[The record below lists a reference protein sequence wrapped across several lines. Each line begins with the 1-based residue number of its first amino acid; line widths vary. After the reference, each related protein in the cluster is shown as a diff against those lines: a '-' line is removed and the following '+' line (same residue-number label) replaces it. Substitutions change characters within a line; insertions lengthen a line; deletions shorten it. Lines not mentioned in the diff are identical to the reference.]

1 MLQDHGTNNDYRIN
15 EQLLPPMDNVTRN
28 PYQNLTQDTESLRFH
43 NQIGGGSQQPK
54 RYGIIS
60 HFLEPV
66 PSASNQSIYNLYC
79 CRESFGYPL
88 SSVAG
93 KEMIREREEKAES
106 SSMFDPFNRNE
117 EYASHVYEGF

>member
-1 MLQDHGTNNDYRIN
+1 MVDHSSRKGLVYHF
-15 EQLLPPMDNVTRN
+15 
-28 PYQNLTQDTESLRFH
+28 SLFRTC
-43 NQIGGGSQQPK
+43 S
-54 RYGIIS
+54 
-60 HFLEPV
+60 
-66 PSASNQSIYNLYC
+66 SASNQSIYDLYC